1 MERGVPG
8 SVLAACAPHKGLCV
22 GLKARTLLPGRPWVL
37 GTGWAS
43 RLHPARGLPSRRD
56 RVRPEL
62 GHSAGGSGEAE
73 DGWIQALSSG
83 TSGGSVLK
91 AGQLGPRNV
100 GFVGWLWAARGSPE
114 RVEDGDRSQGVAQAP
129 EWVDESQPRGRR
141 KKGGGERGETESPSG
156 RALPKAS
163 AHLTDGE
170 TEALEAAE
178 SCPRLT
184 VQTGWP
190 KGEELAGQEVGRRPL
205 APHYSLT
212 GSAQSRQGGA
222 SDSGLV
228 PPSYSLQGLSHV
240 LGVHM
245 AGRGSSCRVMALP
258 HQGTPMAPMV
268 LARSPGLGLTP
279 SC

>member
-22 GLKARTLLPGRPWVL
+22 GPKAWTPLPGRPWVL

-62 GHSAGGSGEAE
+62 GDSAGGPREAE
-73 DGWIQALSSG
+73 EGWIQALSPG
-83 TSGGSVLK
+83 TSGGSILK

-114 RVEDGDRSQGVAQAP
+114 RVEGGDRSQGVAQAP

-156 RALPKAS
+156 PALPKAS

-170 TEALEAAE
+170 TEAPRVAE
-178 SCPRLT
+178 SCPRLNSADT
-184 VQTGWP
+184 V
-190 KGEELAGQEVGRRPL
+190 A
-205 APHYSLT
+205 
-212 GSAQSRQGGA
+212 
-222 SDSGLV
+222 
-228 PPSYSLQGLSHV
+228 
-240 LGVHM
+240 
-245 AGRGSSCRVMALP
+245 
-258 HQGTPMAPMV
+258 
-268 LARSPGLGLTP
+268 
-279 SC
+279 

>member
-62 GHSAGGSGEAE
+62 GHSAGGPGEAE
-73 DGWIQALSSG
+73 DGWIQALSPG

-114 RVEDGDRSQGVAQAP
+114 RVEDGNRSQGVAQAS

-141 KKGGGERGETESPSG
+141 KKGGGERGEMSP
-156 RALPKAS
+156 
-163 AHLTDGE
+163 
-170 TEALEAAE
+170 
-178 SCPRLT
+178 
-184 VQTGWP
+184 
-190 KGEELAGQEVGRRPL
+190 PL
-205 APHYSLT
+205 AVL
-212 GSAQSRQGGA
+212 RQR
-222 SDSGLV
+222 L
-228 PPSYSLQGLSHV
+228 
-240 LGVHM
+240 
-245 AGRGSSCRVMALP
+245 LP
-258 HQGTPMAPMV
+258 I
-268 LARSPGLGLTP
+268 
-279 SC
+279 